1 MEQHAFLR
9 ALWEE
14 IRNKLGS
21 ELPNW
26 EDRIIKLE
34 QVVAVERRLRG
45 ETWSDPQVFEALLRA
60 LLSGN
65 TDWSRVAK
73 VQEDLQRV
81 FCNFDFHQYA
91 NLEDADIHKI
101 AECLERKKAG
111 APQQRIQLRK
121 FRETCRRL
129 VGFCAES
136 KSAESYFLELVRSCG
151 DDPVEAAIQL
161 GTPGQYKLPGFG
173 VPLAAEALR
182 NLGFDIAKPDRHI
195 LRAVANFGLVQ
206 FPENRRHEKSARSQT
221 CSEKAHP
228 ASSFAADTGRTSDHA
243 APSDSNPAKCRE
255 IMIAVGDFAR
265 AVGEKVVFVDNAIW
279 LLCAREGPCGGAHL
293 KNSELQD
300 LAARAR
306 MRAQSALC

>member
-73 VQEDLQRV
+73 VQEDLQRE

-136 KSAESYFLELVRSCG
+136 RSAESYFLELLGSCG

-161 GTPGQYKLPGFG
+161 GTSGQYKLPGFG
-173 VPLAAEALR
+173 LPLAAEALR

-206 FPENRRHEKSARSQT
+206 FPENRCRGKSARSQT

-228 ASSFAADTGRTSDHA
+228 ASSSATDTGCTSDYA
-243 APSDSNPAKCRE
+243 APSNPNPAECRE
-255 IMIAVGDFAR
+255 IMIAVARIAR

-279 LLCAREGPCGGAHL
+279 LLCAREG
-293 KNSELQD
+293 
-300 LAARAR
+300 LAAG
-306 MRAQSALC
+306 LT